1 MDNIAIS
8 IVRTVIPYLVGY
20 LATLGI
26 TLSNE
31 NLAALSNTL
40 AFFIA
45 VAYYA
50 VVRIAERRYPKVG
63 VLLGIPAKP
72 TYTGDTK

>member
-1 MDNIAIS
+1 MNNIAIS
-8 IVRTVIPYLVGY
+8 IVRTVIPYFVGY

-31 NLAALSNTL
+31 ALASLSNTL

-50 VVRIAERRYPKVG
+50 VVRIAEKKYPKVG
-63 VLLGIPAKP
+63 ILLGIPTKP
-72 TYTGDTK
+72 TYNQETK